1 MRASLALFVGLSLM
15 GLMAATD
22 ASAANAG
29 DATAKPKPSGAGGAT
44 IYFVRAQGIKGF
56 WVPDIVVD
64 KQKVGALLP
73 ASVLV
78 AHRPTGH
85 HTIDIPAFSVLS
97 GSLHSEIDVT
107 AGQTY
112 YLELGPYADA
122 PGTHLL
128 MALMSA
134 GAGARGKMLPG
145 SGGSSWRFY
154 EVDADLGRELIAKAK
169 SAAH

>member
-1 MRASLALFVGLSLM
+1 MRASWALFISLNLIGLS
-15 GLMAATD
+15 AATD
-22 ASAANAG
+22 ALAASAG
-29 DATAKPKPSGAGGAT
+29 DATAKPKVSGAGGAT
-44 IYFVRAQGIKGF
+44 IYFVRAAGIKGF

-64 KQKVGALLP
+64 NQKIGALLP

-78 AHRPTGH
+78 AHRPAGH
-85 HTIDIPAFSVLS
+85 HSIVIPAFSILS

-122 PGTHLL
+122 PGTQLL

-154 EVDADLGRELIAKAK
+154 QLDADAGRELIAKAK